1 MFHYYPASETCPE
14 TTHNAFVATVPEGI
28 ATVPELAGALNRAL
42 RFPGWS
48 GKNFDALWDNLRTLD
63 TVKEHDVVV
72 VHRAF
77 PNLDGDDA
85 GVYAGLLRDVVLF
98 WRRHAKQ
105 HAFQAWFPESDREKI
120 KALLDTMP
128 PYEEEDQ

>member
-1 MFHYYPASETCPE
+1 MFHYYASSGECPE
-14 TTHNAFVATVPEGI
+14 RTHNTFVATIPEGI
-28 ATVPELAGALNRAL
+28 ATVPELAEALNGAL

-63 TVKEHDVVV
+63 TVKEHTVVL

-77 PNLDGDDA
+77 PKLDGDEA
-85 GVYAGLLRDVVLF
+85 GVYAGLLRDAVLF
-98 WRRHAKQ
+98 WRRHAKH

-120 KALLDTMP
+120 TALLHETP
-128 PYEEEDQ
+128 PYETDD